1 MPTTQERLFKVI
13 AEQFGYDVNAITL
26 DSDFKRDM
34 HGDEL
39 DEVELVMAI
48 EDEFDVVIPDD
59 EGLAFTTPAKALEW
73 LTTNGVAA

>member
-1 MPTTQERLFKVI
+1 MPTTQERLFTVI
-13 AEQFGYDVNAITL
+13 AEQFGFDIKAITTE
-26 DSDFKRDM
+26 SDFKRDM

-59 EGLAFTTPAKALEW
+59 EGLAFTTPGKALEW
-73 LTTNGVAA
+73 LTKHGVAA